1 MVKTVSWAQEAKKF
15 YEENKGKNGIHS
27 FSDALKSPE
36 LKKQY
41 KLAKKG
47 GDPTSDGEA
56 AGNGDS
62 NNQGSGVADENLSS
76 DVIDDSS
83 VQGGNHDLALA
94 PSPAP
99 ALPSTETNG
108 VNENESTTLM
118 DGGKRKKSARR
129 TKKSKKSKTVKKQR
143 KHKK

>member
-1 MVKTVSWAQEAKKF
+1 MVKTVTWAGEAKKF

-41 KLAKKG
+41 KLAKKNGG
-47 GDPTSDGEA
+47 GDGEEEQSSDGVVNNEA
-56 AGNGDS
+56 TTQQVPVSPQYD
-62 NNQGSGVADENLSS
+62 
-76 DVIDDSS
+76 
-83 VQGGNHDLALA
+83 GGNEIEPQDQA
-94 PSPAP
+94 PAVMDGGNDDETPAP
-99 ALPSTETNG
+99 Q
-108 VNENESTTLM
+108 M

>member
-1 MVKTVSWAQEAKKF
+1 MVKTVTWAGEAKKF

-41 KLAKKG
+41 KLAKKNGG
-47 GDPTSDGEA
+47 GDGEE
-56 AGNGDS
+56 
-62 NNQGSGVADENLSS
+62 QQSS
-76 DVIDDSS
+76 DEVVNNEGTTQQYQAPAVMD
-83 VQGGNHDLALA
+83 GGNEIEPQDQA
-94 PSPAP
+94 STVMDGGNDDETPAP
-99 ALPSTETNG
+99 Q
-108 VNENESTTLM
+108 M

>member
-1 MVKTVSWAQEAKKF
+1 MVKAVTWAGEAKKF

-41 KLAKKG
+41 KLAKKNGG
-47 GDPTSDGEA
+47 GDGEEEQSPDDGVNDEA
-56 AGNGDS
+56 TTQQVPVSTQYD
-62 NNQGSGVADENLSS
+62 
-76 DVIDDSS
+76 
-83 VQGGNHDLALA
+83 GGNEIDPQDQA
-94 PSPAP
+94 
-99 ALPSTETNG
+99 STVMDG
-108 VNENESTTLM
+108 GNEDELQAAQM

>member
-1 MVKTVSWAQEAKKF
+1 MVKTVSWVQEATKFFKK
-15 YEENKGKNGIHS
+15 YKGKNGIHT
-27 FSDALKSPE
+27 FSDALKAPA
-36 LKKQY
+36 LKEQY

-47 GDPTSDGEA
+47 GADPPTDGQA
-56 AGNGDS
+56 INY
-62 NNQGSGVADENLSS
+62 NNDEDIEGADEL
-76 DVIDDSS
+76 SS
-83 VQGGNHDLALA
+83 VQYDGGNDDLVI
-94 PSPAP
+94 AP

>member
-1 MVKTVSWAQEAKKF
+1 MVKTVSWVQEATKFFKK
-15 YEENKGKNGIHS
+15 YKGKNGIHT
-27 FSDALKSPE
+27 FSDALKAPA
-36 LKKQY
+36 LKEQY
-41 KLAKKG
+41 ELAKKG
-47 GDPTSDGEA
+47 GDPTSDGQVI
-56 AGNGDS
+56 NY
-62 NNQGSGVADENLSS
+62 NNDEDIEGADEL
-76 DVIDDSS
+76 SS

>member
-27 FSDALKSPE
+27 FSDALKSPA

-47 GDPTSDGEA
+47 GDPTSDGQA
-56 AGNGDS
+56 TSDS
-62 NNQGSGVADENLSS
+62 NNQGSEVADEL
-76 DVIDDSS
+76 SS
-83 VQGGNHDLALA
+83 VQYDGGNDDLVQSA
-94 PSPAP
+94 
-99 ALPSTETNG
+99 ETNG

>member
-27 FSDALKSPE
+27 FSDALKSPA

-47 GDPTSDGEA
+47 GDPTSDGQA
-56 AGNGDS
+56 TSDS
-62 NNQGSGVADENLSS
+62 NNQGSEVADELSP
-76 DVIDDSS
+76 
-83 VQGGNHDLALA
+83 VQYDGGNDDLVQSA
-94 PSPAP
+94 
-99 ALPSTETNG
+99 ETNG

>member
-27 FSDALKSPE
+27 FSDALKSPA

-47 GDPTSDGEA
+47 GDPDGE
-56 AGNGDS
+56 DIK
-62 NNQGSGVADENLSS
+62 VADESS
-76 DVIDDSS
+76 SMDVSDQEPQYD
-83 VQGGNHDLALA
+83 GGNDELA
-94 PSPAP
+94 PESAVMD
-99 ALPSTETNG
+99 G
-108 VNENESTTLM
+108 GNENELTPSM